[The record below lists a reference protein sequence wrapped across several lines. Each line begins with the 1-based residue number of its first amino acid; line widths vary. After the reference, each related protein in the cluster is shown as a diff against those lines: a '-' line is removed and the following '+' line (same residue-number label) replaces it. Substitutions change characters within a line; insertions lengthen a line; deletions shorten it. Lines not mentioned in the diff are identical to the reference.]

1 MRKLLASFLL
11 ASLSLV
17 ALVSPTRADVIL
29 SELCDP
35 LNNFATDRY
44 IEIWNSGPAD
54 VDLTGWSV
62 VAVANNADVL
72 TWTLSGTLPAG
83 QARVCGNPSPVT
95 GFTVH
100 FPNSAWTTA
109 VTNQGSFNWNGQTGD
124 GAKLR
129 APGNIVV
136 DQIVAPGTLFRDGT
150 LVRNSGVTAGSATY
164 VATEWTFTAVTLA
177 SSATP
182 GTHNGGAPPPAGPSI
197 SNIVTDPAVP
207 AASQTV
213 NVQAAVTHAGGA
225 PTSVTLQWGSAA
237 ASLSNSIAMAL
248 LADSTYRT
256 STAIPGQLPGA
267 SVYYRVSAVGSGITT
282 NSATLSFTIPGAGGT
297 PPTITAVGQTSD
309 STVRVFFS
317 EPVDEVTAEQPGNY
331 SVGTLVGVSAV
342 RDPVLT
348 SEVEVV
354 VRNIAAGSRTLTVNG
369 VADLGGSTAFGATRT
384 FNWVDV
390 SIPAGYYA
398 STTGLKGA
406 ALRKALHLIIRN
418 HTVRSYDFALTAYAT
433 TDVKPNGRIW
443 DVYSD
448 IPGGTPAYEYAY
460 GQTGQGAGEGFGY
473 NREHSFPQSWFNSAS
488 PMDSDLHM
496 LYPTDAY
503 VNNRRANYPYGVVGT
518 ATWTSTNGSKL
529 GDSVT
534 PGYTG
539 IVFEPAGPFKGDMAR
554 AHFYVS
560 VRYLG
565 QDAGWPGS
573 PSTVGSQYVAWARD
587 QYRQW
592 HTADSV
598 SWKERLRNGAV
609 YVHQGNR
616 NPFVDHP
623 EFLTA
628 ILDTNVVSGVGDDA
642 FGVASLRPASPNPF
656 LARTSLAFTLSQPG
670 RVSLSVY
677 DVGGR
682 LVRTL
687 AADQSYA
694 AGLHRLEWD
703 GRDEAGA
710 AADAGLFFVRLDAGG
725 VTRTQR
731 LVRMR

>member
-1 MRKLLASFLL
+1 MRPPLASSLLVLALSFLL
-11 ASLSLV
+11 TIPA
-17 ALVSPTRADVIL
+17 RAGVIL

-35 LNNFATDRY
+35 LSNFATDRY
-44 IEIWNSGPAD
+44 IEVFNAGPGD

-62 VAVANNADVL
+62 VAIANGANAL
-72 TWTLSGTLPAG
+72 TWNLSGTLPVG
-83 QARVCGNPSPVT
+83 QARVCGYPT
-95 GFTVH
+95 TAFTVH
-100 FPNSAWTTA
+100 FPNSAWTTT
-109 VTNQGSFNWNGQTGD
+109 VTNQGSFNWNGQIND
-124 GAKLR
+124 GARLVG
-129 APGNIVV
+129 PGAVVV
-136 DQIVAPGTLFRDGT
+136 DLIVAPGTLFRDGT
-150 LVRNSGVTAGSATY
+150 LVRNSNVTSGSPSGY
-164 VATEWTFTAVTLA
+164 VTSEWTFTAVTFA
-177 SSATP
+177 TQATP

-225 PTSVTLQWGSAA
+225 PSSVTLQWGSAA
-237 ASLSNSIAMAL
+237 ASLSNSIAMTL

-267 SVYYRVSAVGSGITT
+267 SVYYRISAVGSGITT

-297 PPTITAVGQTSD
+297 PPTITALGQTSD

-317 EPVDEVTAEQPGNY
+317 EPVDEVTAEQAGNY

-342 RDPVLT
+342 RDPLAT

-354 VRNIAAGSRTLTVNG
+354 IRNIAAGSRILTVNG

-398 STTGLKGA
+398 STTGLKGSE
-406 ALRKALHLIIRN
+406 LRKALHLIIRN
-418 HTVRSYDFALTAYAT
+418 HTVRSYDFALTAYST
-433 TDVKPNGRIW
+433 TDVKPNGKIW

-473 NREHSFPQSWFNSAS
+473 NREHTFPQSWFNSAS

-503 VNNRRANYPYGVVGT
+503 VNNRRANYPFGVVGT
-518 ATWTSTNGSKL
+518 PTWTSTNGSKL
-529 GDSVT
+529 GNSVT

-554 AHFYVS
+554 AHLYVS

-573 PSTVGSQYVAWARD
+573 PSAVGSQYVAWARD

-592 HTADSV
+592 HTTDPV

-623 EFLTA
+623 EFLAA

-656 LARTSLAFTLSQPG
+656 LARTNLAFTLSQPG